1 MLSTKTHSTVKLKP
15 LLNIDLSPVLND
27 GIDII
32 GLDIQSNYDN
42 SVSFDKKPLPALKP
56 ETIESKRKKGYSEP
70 EKPLK
75 ATGKLSRNQKKERAT
90 KAKQRAIIYIS
101 QSKQNYG
108 GRKKGVEADRL
119 YGFHHKGSPPLK
131 PRQPWGISN
140 QAREKIAKAYHLRIR
155 RIVLNLG
162 K

>member
-1 MLSTKTHSTVKLKP
+1 MLQAKTHSTVNLKP
-15 LLNIDLSPVLND
+15 LLNIDMSPVLND

-42 SVSFDKKPLPALKP
+42 STDYQKRPLAPLKP
-56 ETIESKRKKGYSEP
+56 ATIEYKKKRGYAEP
-70 EKPLK
+70 QKPLK

-90 KAKQRAIIYIS
+90 KAKQRAVIYIS
-101 QSKQNYG
+101 QS
-108 GRKKGVEADRL
+108 GRFYHGTPADEI
-119 YGFHHKGSPPLK
+119 YGFHHEGSERLPQ
-131 PRQPWGISN
+131 RQPWGISN
-140 QAREKIAKAYHLRIR
+140 QAREKIAKAFHLRIR